1 MKRLLL
7 LMLLVPVGLLGCT
20 TVQKGAAIGG
30 LAGAAI
36 GGIWAGNAGELSI
49 AEGALVGGA
58 GGGLAGALL
67 GDQLEDKED
76 TDLQK
81 EVDNL
86 QNMLEAKENLLAQK
100 NASLDEKQRLVDEAQ
115 RAAEEKDRRLQEL
128 EGQLSKR
135 ESTVDDL
142 EKHLDFLEVELAK
155 TPKGITFTIAERVL
169 FTSGSAT
176 LTEQGQSVL
185 GEVATIIKE
194 RFGDREIDVEGH
206 TDNVPISYSG
216 WKSNWELGAARS
228 LSVLH
233 YLIDGQGFDPA
244 KSSATTYGE
253 FRPVADNETEEGR
266 QKNRR
271 SVVVILPTVEK
282 QLQEITE

>member
-20 TVQKGAAIGG
+20 TVQQGAAIGG

-36 GGIWAGNAGELSI
+36 GGTWAGSAGELSI

-67 GDQLEDKED
+67 GDQFEDKGKA
-76 TDLQK
+76 DL
-81 EVDNL
+81 EREIDNL
-86 QNMLEAKENLLAQK
+86 QSMLEAKEKLLAQK

-142 EKHLDFLEVELAK
+142 EKHLDLLEVELAK

-169 FTSGSAT
+169 FASGSAT
-176 LTEQGQSVL
+176 MTEQGTSVL
-185 GEVATIIKE
+185 GEVAAIIKE
-194 RFGDREIDVEGH
+194 RFADREIDVEGH
-206 TDNVPISYSG
+206 TDNVPISSSG

>member
-7 LMLLVPVGLLGCT
+7 LMLLVSVGLLGCT

-36 GGIWAGNAGELSI
+36 GGTWAGNAGELSI

-67 GDQLEDKED
+67 GDQLEEKED

-86 QNMLEAKENLLAQK
+86 QNMLEAKEKLLAQK
-100 NASLDEKQRLVDEAQ
+100 DASLDEKQRLVDEAQ

-142 EKHLDFLEVELAK
+142 EKHLDLLEVELAK

-169 FTSGSAT
+169 FASGSAT

-185 GEVATIIKE
+185 GEVAAIIKE

-216 WKSNWELGAARS
+216 WKSNWELGAARA

>member
-36 GGIWAGNAGELSI
+36 GGTWAGNAGELSI

-67 GDQLEDKED
+67 GDQLEEKED

-81 EVDNL
+81 EIDNL
-86 QNMLEAKENLLAQK
+86 QNMLEAKETLLAQK

-128 EGQLSKR
+128 EDQLSKK

-142 EKHLDFLEVELAK
+142 EKHLDLLEVELAK

-169 FTSGSAT
+169 FASGSAK

-185 GEVATIIKE
+185 GGVATIIKE

-216 WKSNWELGAARS
+216 WKSNWELGAARA

-233 YLIDGQGFDPA
+233 SLIDGQGFDAA
-244 KSSATTYGE
+244 KTSATTYGE

-271 SVVVILPTVEK
+271 SVVVILPTVER

>member
-1 MKRLLL
+1 
-7 LMLLVPVGLLGCT
+7 
-20 TVQKGAAIGG
+20 
-30 LAGAAI
+30 
-36 GGIWAGNAGELSI
+36 
-49 AEGALVGGA
+49 
-58 GGGLAGALL
+58 
-67 GDQLEDKED
+67 
-76 TDLQK
+76 
-81 EVDNL
+81 
-86 QNMLEAKENLLAQK
+86 MLEAKETLLAQK
-100 NASLDEKQRLVDEAQ
+100 SASLDEKQRLVDEAQ

-128 EGQLSKR
+128 EGQLSKK

-169 FTSGSAT
+169 FTSGSAK

-216 WKSNWELGAARS
+216 WKSNWELGAARA

-233 YLIDGQGFDPA
+233 YLIDGQGFDPT